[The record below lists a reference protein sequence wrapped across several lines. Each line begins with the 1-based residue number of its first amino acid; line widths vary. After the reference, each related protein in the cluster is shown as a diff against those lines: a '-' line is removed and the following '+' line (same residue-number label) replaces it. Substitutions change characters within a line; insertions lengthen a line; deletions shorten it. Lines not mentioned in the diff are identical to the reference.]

1 MRHKNSTGGIV
12 VEIKRDKYLNQLIEK
27 RKDGMIKVITGI
39 RRCGKSYLLDPLYKN
54 YLLEDGV
61 SPDHIIKFELDR
73 AINMKYHS
81 NPEMLE
87 RDILDLLKDDETYYV
102 ILDEIQLVER
112 FEFVVSGLLHEPNI
126 DIYITGSNSKFLST
140 DIITEFRGRGEQ
152 IHVNALSFA
161 EFYPVSGQEKFDA
174 WNEYLTYGGMPLI
187 VSKRSDAEKS
197 SYLKELFEQTY
208 ISDIVERNHIK
219 RLDIM
224 DAIVNILA
232 SSVGSL
238 TNPQKVFETFK
249 SNGEKELSLNTVNSY
264 ISFLEDAFIVK
275 KALRFDVK
283 GRKYINTPQKYY
295 FSDLGLRN
303 ARLNFRQQEES
314 HLMENAIY
322 NELIMRGFNVDVGV
336 VEIREGNKRIQTEVD
351 FVCNLGG
358 NRYYIQ
364 SALNLA
370 TPEKTLQESRS
381 LNHIPD
387 NFKKIIVV
395 KDYIKPWKTEEGIL
409 VLGIIDFL
417 LNEASID
424 K

>member
-1 MRHKNSTGGIV
+1 MKIERSN
-12 VEIKRDKYLNQLIEK
+12 YLQQLIDKKE
-27 RKDGMIKVITGI
+27 DGMVKVITGI
-39 RRCGKSYLLDPLYKN
+39 RRCGKSYLLDPLYKE
-54 YLLEDGV
+54 YLIDTGV
-61 SPDHIIKFELDR
+61 SVDHIIKIEFDR
-73 AINMKYHS
+73 AINRKYHS
-81 NPEMLE
+81 DAELLE
-87 RDILDLLKDDETYYV
+87 RDILDLVKDDNVYYV
-102 ILDEIQLVER
+102 MLDEIQLVKE
-112 FEFVVSGLLHEPNI
+112 FELVVSGLLHEPNI
-126 DIYITGSNSKFLST
+126 DIYVTGSNSKFLST

-152 IHVNALSFA
+152 VNVNPLSFS
-161 EFYPVSGQEKFDA
+161 EFCNASEYDKHDA
-174 WNEYLTYGGMPLI
+174 WNEYLTYGGMPL
-187 VSKRSDAEKS
+187 VLSKKDESEKAL
-197 SYLKELFEQTY
+197 YLKNLFEQTY
-208 ISDIVERNHIK
+208 ISDIVERNAIK

-224 DAIVNILA
+224 DTIVNILA

-238 TNPQKVFETFK
+238 TNPQKIFETFK

-264 ISFLEDAFIVK
+264 LSFLEDSFIVR
-275 KALRFDVK
+275 KALRYDIK

-322 NELIMRGFNVDVGV
+322 NELLLRGYNVDVGV

-351 FVCNLGG
+351 FVCNLAG

-370 TPEKTLQESRS
+370 TPEKRIQESRS
-381 LNHIPD
+381 LNHIHD

-395 KDYIKPWKTEEGIL
+395 KDYIKPWKTDDGIQ
-409 VLGIIDFL
+409 VVGIIDFL
-417 LNEASID
+417 LDESYLE

>member
-1 MRHKNSTGGIV
+1 MK
-12 VEIKRDKYLNQLIEK
+12 IKRDRYLKQLIDK
-27 RKDGMIKVITGI
+27 REDGMVKVITGI
-39 RRCGKSYLLDPLYKN
+39 RRCGKSYLLDPLFKD
-54 YLLEDGV
+54 YLLENGV
-61 SPDHIIKFELDR
+61 ASDHIIKIELDR
-73 AINMKYHS
+73 AINKKYHS
-81 NPEMLE
+81 DAELLE
-87 RDILDLLKDDETYYV
+87 SDILRLMKDDDTYYV
-102 ILDEIQLVER
+102 ILDEIQLVED

-161 EFYPVSGQEKFDA
+161 EFYSASGQDKYDA
-174 WNEYLTYGGMPLI
+174 WNEYLTYGGMPLV
-187 VSKRSDAEKS
+187 VSKRSDVEKS
-197 SYLKELFEQTY
+197 SYLKNLFEQTY
-208 ISDIVERNHIK
+208 ISDIVERNRIK

-224 DAIVNILA
+224 DTIVNILA

-238 TNPQKVFETFK
+238 TNPQKIYETFK
-249 SNGEKELSLNTVNSY
+249 SNGEKEISINTVNSY
-264 ISFLEDAFIVK
+264 LSFLEDAFIVK

-370 TPEKTLQESRS
+370 TPEKTIQESRS

-395 KDYIKPWKTEEGIL
+395 KDYIKPWKTEDGIL

-417 LNEASID
+417 LDESSIE

>member
-1 MRHKNSTGGIV
+1 M
-12 VEIKRDKYLNQLIEK
+12 EIKRDRYLKQLISKKE
-27 RKDGMIKVITGI
+27 DGMIKVITGI

-54 YLLEDGV
+54 YLLGEGV
-61 SPDHIIKFELDR
+61 PEDHIIKIELDR
-73 AINMKYHS
+73 AINRKYHS
-81 NPEMLE
+81 DSELLE
-87 RDILDLLKDDETYYV
+87 RDILNLMKDSGTYYV
-102 ILDEIQLVER
+102 ILDEIQLVEG
-112 FEFVVSGLLHEPNI
+112 FELVVSGLLHEPNI
-126 DIYITGSNSKFLST
+126 DIYITGSNSKFLSK

-152 IHVNALSFA
+152 IHVNALSFT
-161 EFYPVSGQEKFDA
+161 EFYPVSGLDKYDA

-187 VSKRSDAEKS
+187 VSKRNDAEKS
-197 SYLKELFEQTY
+197 SYLKNLFEQTY
-208 ISDIVERNHIK
+208 ISDIVERNQIK

-224 DAIVNILA
+224 DTLVNILA

-238 TNPQKVFETFK
+238 TNPQKIYETFK

-264 ISFLEDAFIVK
+264 LSFLEDAFIVK

-364 SALNLA
+364 SALNLS
-370 TPEKTLQESRS
+370 TPEKTAQESRS

-395 KDYIKPWKTEEGIL
+395 KDHIKPWKTEEGIL

-417 LNEASID
+417 LDESIIE

>member
-1 MRHKNSTGGIV
+1 M
-12 VEIKRDKYLNQLIEK
+12 EIRRDRYLKQLIDK

-61 SPDHIIKFELDR
+61 PADHIIKIEFDR
-73 AINMKYHS
+73 AINRKYHS
-81 NPEMLE
+81 DSELLE
-87 RDILDLLKDDETYYV
+87 RDILSLMKDNETYYV
-102 ILDEIQLVER
+102 ILDEIQLVKD
-112 FEFVVSGLLHEPNI
+112 FEYVVSGLLHEPNI

-161 EFYPVSGQEKFDA
+161 EFYPVSGQDKYDA
-174 WNEYLTYGGMPLI
+174 WNEYMTYGGMPLV
-187 VSKRSDAEKS
+187 VSKRGDIEKS
-197 SYLKELFEQTY
+197 SYLKNLFEQTY
-208 ISDIVERNHIK
+208 FSDIVERNRIK
-219 RLDIM
+219 RIDIM
-224 DAIVNILA
+224 DTIVNILA
-232 SSVGSL
+232 SSIGSL
-238 TNPQKVFETFK
+238 TNPQKIYETFK

-264 ISFLEDAFIVK
+264 LSFLEDAFIVK
-275 KALRFDVK
+275 KSLRFDVK

-322 NELIMRGFNVDVGV
+322 NELNLRGFNVDVGV
-336 VEIREGNKRIQTEVD
+336 VEIRERNKRIQTEVD

-358 NRYYIQ
+358 DRYYIQ
-364 SALNLA
+364 SALNLD

-395 KDYIKPWKTEEGIL
+395 KDYVKPWKTTEGIL

-417 LNEASID
+417 LDESSIE

>member
-1 MRHKNSTGGIV
+1 M
-12 VEIKRDKYLNQLIEK
+12 EIKRDAYLQQLIDK
-27 RKDGMIKVITGI
+27 RNDGMIKVVTGI

-54 YLLEDGV
+54 YLLADGV
-61 SPDHIIKFELDR
+61 PADHIIKYEFDR
-73 AINMKYHS
+73 AINRKYHT
-81 NPEMLE
+81 NADALE
-87 RDILDLLKDDETYYV
+87 KEILSLMKDNNTYYV
-102 ILDEIQLVER
+102 ILDEIQLVQG
-112 FEFVVSGLLHEPNI
+112 FELVVTGLLHEPNI
-126 DIYITGSNSKFLST
+126 DIYVTGSNSRFLST

-152 IHVNALSFA
+152 IHVNPLSFS
-161 EFYPVSGQEKFDA
+161 EFYPACGYDKYDA

-187 VSKRSDAEKS
+187 LSKRSDVEKS
-197 SYLKELFEQTY
+197 QYLKNLFEQTY
-208 ISDIVERNHIK
+208 FSDIVERNGIK

-224 DAIVNILA
+224 GTIVNFLA
-232 SSVGSL
+232 SSIGSL
-238 TNPQKVFETFK
+238 TNPQKIYETFK
-249 SNGEKELSLNTVNSY
+249 SNGEKELSLNTVNAY
-264 ISFLEDAFIVK
+264 LSFLEDAFIVK

-364 SALNLA
+364 SALNLS
-370 TPEKTLQESRS
+370 TPEKTVQESRS

-395 KDYIKPWKTEEGIL
+395 KDYIKPWKTEDGIL

-417 LNEASID
+417 LDESSME

>member
-1 MRHKNSTGGIV
+1 M
-12 VEIKRDKYLNQLIEK
+12 EIKRDTYLQQLIDK
-27 RKDGMIKVITGI
+27 RQDGMIKVVTGI

-54 YLLEDGV
+54 YLLTAGV
-61 SPDHIIKFELDR
+61 SADHIIKFEFDR
-73 AINMKYHS
+73 AVNRKYHS
-81 NPEMLE
+81 DAELLE
-87 RDILDLLKDDETYYV
+87 KEILSRMKDDSTYYV
-102 ILDEIQLVER
+102 ILDEIQLVQG
-112 FEFVVSGLLHEPNI
+112 FELVVTGLLHEPNI
-126 DIYITGSNSKFLST
+126 DIYVTGSNSRFLST

-152 IHVNALSFA
+152 IHVNPLSFS
-161 EFYPVSGQEKFDA
+161 EFYPACGYDKYDA

-187 VSKRSDAEKS
+187 LSKKSDVEKS
-197 SYLKELFEQTY
+197 QYLKNLFEQTY
-208 ISDIVERNHIK
+208 FSDIVERNGIK
-219 RLDIM
+219 RPDVM
-224 DAIVNILA
+224 GTIVNILA
-232 SSVGSL
+232 SSIGSL
-238 TNPQKVFETFK
+238 TNPQKIYETFK
-249 SNGEKELSLNTVNSY
+249 SSGEKELSLNTVNAY
-264 ISFLEDAFIVK
+264 LSFLEDAFIVQ

-322 NELIMRGFNVDVGV
+322 NELIKRGFNVDVGV

-364 SALNLA
+364 SALNLS
-370 TPEKTLQESRS
+370 TPEKTIQESRS
-381 LNHIPD
+381 LKHIPD

-395 KDYIKPWKTEEGIL
+395 KDYIKPWRTEDGIL
-409 VLGIIDFL
+409 VLGILDFL
-417 LNEASID
+417 LDETSIE

>member
-1 MRHKNSTGGIV
+1 M
-12 VEIKRDKYLNQLIEK
+12 EIKRDKYLKQLIEK
-27 RKDGMIKVITGI
+27 REDGMIKVITGI

-54 YLLEDGV
+54 FLLKDGV
-61 SPDHIIKFELDR
+61 PADHIIKIELDR
-73 AINMKYHS
+73 AINRKYHS
-81 NPEMLE
+81 DPEKLE
-87 RDILDLLKDDETYYV
+87 RDILNLLKDDSTYYV
-102 ILDEIQLVER
+102 ILDEIQLVDG
-112 FEFVVSGLLHEPNI
+112 FELVVSGLLHEPNI
-126 DIYITGSNSKFLST
+126 DIYITGSNSRFLST

-161 EFYPVSGQEKFDA
+161 EYFPVSRMDKYDA
-174 WNEYLTYGGMPLI
+174 WNEYLTYGGMPL
-187 VSKRSDAEKS
+187 VLSKRSGAEKS
-197 SYLKELFEQTY
+197 SYLKNLFEQTY
-208 ISDIVERNHIK
+208 ISDIVERNGIK

-224 DAIVNILA
+224 DTIVNILA

-238 TNPQKVFETFK
+238 TNPQKIYETFK

-264 ISFLEDAFIVK
+264 LSFLEDAFIVK
-275 KALRFDVK
+275 KALRYDVK

-295 FSDLGLRN
+295 FADLGLRN

-351 FVCNLGG
+351 FVCNQGG
-358 NRYYIQ
+358 DRYYIQ
-364 SALNLA
+364 SALNLS

-381 LNHIPD
+381 LNYIPD
-387 NFKKIIVV
+387 HFKKIIVV

-417 LNEASID
+417 LDESIIE

>member
-1 MRHKNSTGGIV
+1 M
-12 VEIKRDKYLNQLIEK
+12 EIKRDKYLKQLIEK
-27 RKDGMIKVITGI
+27 KEDGMIKVITGI

-54 YLLEDGV
+54 YLLENGV
-61 SPDHIIKFELDR
+61 PADHIIKIELDR
-73 AINMKYHS
+73 AINRKYHS
-81 NPEMLE
+81 NSELLE
-87 RDILDLLKDDETYYV
+87 RDILDLMTDERTYYV
-102 ILDEIQLVER
+102 ILDEIQLVEG
-112 FEFVVSGLLHEPNI
+112 FELVVNGLLHEPNI

-161 EFYPVSGQEKFDA
+161 EFFPASGLDKYDA

-187 VSKRSDAEKS
+187 VSKKSDVEKS
-197 SYLKELFEQTY
+197 SYLKNLFEQTY

-224 DAIVNILA
+224 GTIVNILA

-238 TNPQKVFETFK
+238 TNPQKIYETFK

-264 ISFLEDAFIVK
+264 LSFLEDAFIVK

-336 VEIREGNKRIQTEVD
+336 VEIREANKRIQTEVD
-351 FVCNLGG
+351 FVCNLGE

-387 NFKKIIVV
+387 NFKKIIIVR
-395 KDYIKPWKTEEGIL
+395 DYIKPWRTEDGIF

-417 LNEASID
+417 LNESSID
-424 K
+424 Q